1 LVALVAQEGI
11 PVMVAMA
18 VDTAALL
25 RVQVV
30 AVVAVVPRKMVVVE
44 VVTLGCLV
52 KVVAE
57 PLEHPEAQVVVVLG
71 AMGQLLD
78 FALLIVFV
86 EEAAVVAIAAKALRV
101 VFVLFGPETPV
112 NFRQLA

>member
-11 PVMVAMA
+11 PGLVAMA
-18 VDTAALL
+18 VQVAALL

-44 VVTLGCLV
+44 VVMLGCLV

-71 AMGQLLD
+71 AMGPLLD
-78 FALLIVFV
+78 VFV
-86 EEAAVVAIAAKALRV
+86 EEAAVVAMVAKALRV

-112 NFRQLA
+112 NFRQLT